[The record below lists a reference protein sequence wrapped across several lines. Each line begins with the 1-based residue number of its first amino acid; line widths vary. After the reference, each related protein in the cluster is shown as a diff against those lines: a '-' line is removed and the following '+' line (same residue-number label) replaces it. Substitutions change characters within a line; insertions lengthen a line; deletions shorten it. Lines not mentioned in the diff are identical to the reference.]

1 MSEHNTPEAR
11 AEKAYP
17 MDHYT
22 HQVQREA
29 YAAALR
35 DDAARDERTS
45 ENAKLRA
52 LVQRFVNLMTRPI
65 VAHDAKLEDMKEAQF
80 IWDAAKEQGFVPTNN
95 QSDEQG

>member
-1 MSEHNTPEAR
+1 
-11 AEKAYP
+11 

-52 LVQRFVNLMTRPI
+52 LVQKAV
-65 VAHDAKLEDMKEAQF
+65 DAIDNWQNGPWIGKETAMHYARGGVSIGDF
-80 IWDAAKEQGFVPTNN
+80 NRLAKEQGFVPTNTE
-95 QSDEQG
+95 DK